1 VGPLYIFKIIIR
13 KNTVFNINRG
23 GMKNKN
29 YIFSI
34 FFILVATV
42 CVAQVPPGVPGPRGP
57 NPLPI
62 DGGLL
67 FLVISAILFGIK
79 KLKH

>member
-1 VGPLYIFKIIIR
+1 
-13 KNTVFNINRG
+13 
-23 GMKNKN
+23 MKNKN
-29 YIFSI
+29 HIFSI
-34 FFILVATV
+34 FFILVAAV
-42 CVAQVPPGVPGPRGP
+42 CVAQVPPGVPPP
-57 NPLPI
+57 NAPSLPI

>member
-1 VGPLYIFKIIIR
+1 
-13 KNTVFNINRG
+13 
-23 GMKNKN
+23 MKNKN

-34 FFILVATV
+34 FFILVVAV
-42 CVAQVPPGVPGPRGP
+42 CVAQVPPVPTGVPGPRGP

-62 DGGLL
+62 DGGLI

-79 KLKH
+79 KLRH

>member
-1 VGPLYIFKIIIR
+1 
-13 KNTVFNINRG
+13 
-23 GMKNKN
+23 MKNKK
-29 YIFSI
+29 YILSSI
-34 FFILVATV
+34 FILVVAV
-42 CVAQVPPGVPGPRGP
+42 SVAQVPPGAPPPPPPRS
-57 NPLPI
+57 LPI

>member
-1 VGPLYIFKIIIR
+1 
-13 KNTVFNINRG
+13 
-23 GMKNKN
+23 MKNKN
-29 YIFSI
+29 HIFSI
-34 FFILVATV
+34 FFILVAAV
-42 CVAQVPPGVPGPRGP
+42 CVAQVPPGISP
-57 NPLPI
+57 NPPNAPDLPI

>member
-1 VGPLYIFKIIIR
+1 
-13 KNTVFNINRG
+13 
-23 GMKNKN
+23 MKNKK
-29 YIFSI
+29 YILSSI
-34 FFILVATV
+34 FILVVAV
-42 CVAQVPPGVPGPRGP
+42 SVAQVPPGVPPP
-57 NPLPI
+57 NPKPLPI

>member
-1 VGPLYIFKIIIR
+1 
-13 KNTVFNINRG
+13 
-23 GMKNKN
+23 MKNKN

-34 FFILVATV
+34 FFILVVAV
-42 CVAQVPPGVPGPRGP
+42 CVAQVPPGVSPPPPPSAP
-57 NPLPI
+57 NLPI
-62 DGGLL
+62 DGGLI

>member
-1 VGPLYIFKIIIR
+1 VE
-13 KNTVFNINRG
+13 
-23 GMKNKN
+23 MKNKN
-29 YIFSI
+29 HIFSI
-34 FFILVATV
+34 FFILVAAV
-42 CVAQVPPGVPGPRGP
+42 CVAQVPPGVPPP
-57 NPLPI
+57 NAPNLPI

>member
-1 VGPLYIFKIIIR
+1 
-13 KNTVFNINRG
+13 
-23 GMKNKN
+23 MKNKN
-29 YIFSI
+29 HIFSI
-34 FFILVATV
+34 FFILVAAV
-42 CVAQVPPGVPGPRGP
+42 CVAQVPPGVPLPGAP
-57 NPLPI
+57 NLPI

>member
-1 VGPLYIFKIIIR
+1 
-13 KNTVFNINRG
+13 
-23 GMKNKN
+23 MKNKN

-34 FFILVATV
+34 FFILVVAV
-42 CVAQVPPGVPGPRGP
+42 CVAQVPPGVSPPPSAP
-57 NPLPI
+57 NLPI
-62 DGGLL
+62 DGGLI

>member
-1 VGPLYIFKIIIR
+1 
-13 KNTVFNINRG
+13 
-23 GMKNKN
+23 MKNKN

-34 FFILVATV
+34 FFILVVAV
-42 CVAQVPPGVPGPRGP
+42 CVAQVPPGVSPPPPSAP
-57 NPLPI
+57 NLPI